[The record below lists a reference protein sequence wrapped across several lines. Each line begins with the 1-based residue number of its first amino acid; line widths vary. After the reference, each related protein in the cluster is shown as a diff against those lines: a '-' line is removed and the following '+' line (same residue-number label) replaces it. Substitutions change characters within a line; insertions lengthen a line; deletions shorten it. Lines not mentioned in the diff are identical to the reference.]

1 MLIKSN
7 ADGTLAADSQSVNRV
22 FTLTL
27 TVILVPKD
35 PVVARPTPLFFTRK
49 LSRVRDVLTANGVSA
64 GPVQQDRQGTSFF
77 DFLDSE
83 GNTIE
88 VSERP

>member
-1 MLIKSN
+1 
-7 ADGTLAADSQSVNRV
+7 
-22 FTLTL
+22 
-27 TVILVPKD
+27 
-35 PVVARPTPLFFTRK
+35 
-49 LSRVRDVLTANGVSA
+49 LTANGVSA